1 MLKGKEK
8 IEEAL
13 AEGAE
18 WDRLPSSSALKK
30 GALKQSLD
38 ICVS

>member
-1 MLKGKEK
+1 MKDWRREQNGT
-8 IEEAL
+8 
-13 AEGAE
+13 
-18 WDRLPSSSALKK
+18 DLPSSSALKK